1 MEKFFTCVDRAQAR
15 AYVQNWLQ
23 PVWIRTMEFALLLY
37 LLEESFEAEGH
48 SVVFDDDD
56 DDEKPVRPAQIWIIK
71 NKLLPLPVDLDHE
84 ASAI

>member
-1 MEKFFTCVDRAQAR
+1 
-15 AYVQNWLQ
+15 
-23 PVWIRTMEFALLLY
+23 MEFALLLY

-56 DDEKPVRPAQIWIIK
+56 DDEKPVRPTQIWIIK
-71 NKLLPLPVDLDHE
+71 NKLLPLPVDLDHK

>member
-1 MEKFFTCVDRAQAR
+1 
-15 AYVQNWLQ
+15 
-23 PVWIRTMEFALLLY
+23 MEFALLLY

-56 DDEKPVRPAQIWIIK
+56 EKPVRPTQNWIIK

>member
-1 MEKFFTCVDRAQAR
+1 
-15 AYVQNWLQ
+15 
-23 PVWIRTMEFALLLY
+23 MEFALLLY

-56 DDEKPVRPAQIWIIK
+56 DEKPVRPTQIWIIK
-71 NKLLPLPVDLDHE
+71 NKLLPRPVDLDHE

>member
-1 MEKFFTCVDRAQAR
+1 
-15 AYVQNWLQ
+15 
-23 PVWIRTMEFALLLY
+23 MEFALLLY

-56 DDEKPVRPAQIWIIK
+56 DDEKPVRPTQNWIIK